1 MSIDAIPP
9 ENNEE
14 NHDNSN
20 SNKPNIIVV
29 GASYVGEQSLYSKLK
44 TVQLK
49 SHPGSKVVDDLIPL
63 VHETHNIIVVEKSSH
78 FQNVFAFPRLHAV
91 PGFENSAFVPYSSDY
106 FKEARNSIAEQTRS
120 LPSSTQIVHGLVTS
134 VLPNEIVLET
144 GETIPYEY
152 LILATGTGQRTTF
165 ENIKT
170 AHKVC
175 HRENDKTKGISLIHS
190 WQADIEKAESIIV
203 VGGGAYGVQLVTD
216 IKTHEPTSFHHS
228 LHDIT
233 MEKIKEY
240 GIDTVLGQR
249 AVKIEKVEERRECYG
264 GNGLANGNGKA
275 HRKEEFVVH
284 LSARIRTNLVDHLPR
299 RDTALRT
306 SPHSRPIRYRPQT
319 GYIRVLPTLQIDTSS
334 DGKST
339 SYPNVFALGDVA
351 DTGAHKA
358 ARPGHFQSGV
368 VTRNIQ
374 RLIESNQKRR
384 LKCNGNG
391 HADGVEHIID
401 GISMLGKSRESLE
414 SLESYT
420 PLTPGIHLR
429 LGMKDSLIFRNPAPG
444 STTPG
449 IHWDEPGS
457 SSFDCGCERYWKRR
471 AETFWKNRD
480 LSA

>member
-1 MSIDAIPP
+1 
-9 ENNEE
+9 
-14 NHDNSN
+14 
-20 SNKPNIIVV
+20 
-29 GASYVGEQSLYSKLK
+29 
-44 TVQLK
+44 
-49 SHPGSKVVDDLIPL
+49 
-63 VHETHNIIVVEKSSH
+63 
-78 FQNVFAFPRLHAV
+78 
-91 PGFENSAFVPYSSDY
+91 
-106 FKEARNSIAEQTRS
+106 
-120 LPSSTQIVHGLVTS
+120 
-134 VLPNEIVLET
+134 
-144 GETIPYEY
+144 
-152 LILATGTGQRTTF
+152 
-165 ENIKT
+165 
-170 AHKVC
+170 VC
-175 HRENDKTKGISLIHS
+175 NRQNDKTKGISLIHS

-216 IKTHEPTSFHHS
+216 IKTHEPTVPKKVTLIHSRPNLLQSFHHS

-233 MEKIKEY
+233 MEKIKEC

-249 AVKIEKVEERRECYG
+249 AVKIEKVEERRECHG

-284 LSARIRTNLVDHLPR
+284 LSGGEQLRADLVITCLGGTPLSEP
-299 RDTALRT
+299 LRT
-306 SPHSRPIRYRPQT
+306 LAPSAIDPQT

-391 HADGVEHIID
+391 HADEVEHIID